1 MPRFSDRAAVTIR
14 STMLGTTLMGLF
26 IAPSAIAQRPIAQP
40 PVTPVAPTTLNQSV
54 QALTSRID
62 SAANQKDLNAVL
74 GFYSLEFTNSDGLNR
89 QTLSQSLKQLWQQY
103 PKLTY
108 RTEVLSANN
117 KGNGVEAETMTYVT
131 GKQGNNGR
139 EWNIDIKLK
148 SRQRWENQ
156 KLVQQEILSEQ
167 TRLSLG
173 EKPPTVR
180 VNLPETVKS
189 GQRYEYEAVMEEPIG
204 DDLVMGEVFE
214 RTITANALTQPNLL
228 QLEIPVLEFFRRA
241 PVPASKGTTKIK
253 LQRINSG
260 GFFKYGFAPKNPENR
275 WLSAVLVRHDA
286 GVTIVTNRLRVVQ

>member
-1 MPRFSDRAAVTIR
+1 MPRFSARAPVITR
-14 STMLGTTLMGLF
+14 SMMLGITLMGLS
-26 IAPSAIAQRPIAQP
+26 IAPNAIAQRSVPQQP
-40 PVTPVAPTTLNQSV
+40 VPPVAPMTLSQSV
-54 QALTSRID
+54 QALISRID

-89 QTLSQSLKQLWQQY
+89 QSLSQSLKQLWQQY
-103 PKLTY
+103 PQLTY

-139 EWNIDIKLK
+139 EWNVDIKLK

-156 KLVQQEILSEQ
+156 KLVQQEILAEQ

-189 GQRYEYEAVMEEPIG
+189 GQRYEYEAIMEEPIG

-214 RTITANALTQPNLL
+214 RTITATALTQANVL
-228 QLEIPVLEFFRRA
+228 QLEIPVLELFRRA
-241 PVPASKGTTKIK
+241 SVLTGKGTTKVK
-253 LQRINSG
+253 LQRINAG
-260 GFFKYGFAPKNPENR
+260 GFFKYGFAPKNQENR